1 MMNVVRKTI
10 RFVRRDG
17 VAATARRAL
26 KRLQFSLGLANDPVE
41 KRRVALSRELFGEF
55 GGIVRYGPM
64 QGLKLPDG
72 LYWSSGDGAPM
83 LLGIYER
90 EVMEALQLISASRRT
105 LVNLGAADGYYGV
118 GLVKNGM
125 FEHSYCFELMPKG
138 RAAIKELAASNGLE
152 KRVHVF
158 GAADKD
164 LSRMLVAEGVNLG
177 DVVILCDIEGAE
189 FEAFT
194 TDALMAL
201 NGAII
206 IIEVHDFL
214 REDGREQLR
223 TLKDRASVWFNLTE
237 MRMGARDLSVFPECQ
252 RFSDSDRWLMA
263 SEGRGELMTWL
274 RLDPK

>member
-1 MMNVVRKTI
+1 MITVVRKTI
-10 RFVRRDG
+10 RYVRRDG
-17 VAATARRAL
+17 LGATTRRAL
-26 KRLQFSLGLANDPVE
+26 KRIQFSLGLASDPVE
-41 KRRVALSRELFGEF
+41 ERRVALSRELFEEF
-55 GGIVRYGPM
+55 GGVVRYGPM
-64 QGLKLPDG
+64 KGLKLPGG

-90 EVMEALQLISASRRT
+90 EVLEQLQRIAAMRHT

-138 RAAIKELAASNGLE
+138 RAAIKELATANGLE
-152 KRVHVF
+152 KRVHVY
-158 GAADKD
+158 GAADAF
-164 LSRMLVAEGVNLG
+164 LSRVLGSEGVKLG

-189 FEAFT
+189 FEIFT
-194 TDALMAL
+194 DNALAAL
-201 NGAII
+201 KGTII
-206 IIEVHDFL
+206 IIELHDFL
-214 REDGREQLR
+214 REDGREQLLA
-223 TLKDRASVWFNLTE
+223 LKERASVWFDLTE
-237 MRMGARDLSVFPECQ
+237 ILMGGRDFSAFPECR

>member
-17 VAATARRAL
+17 VVATSRRAL
-26 KRLQFSLGLANDPVE
+26 KRIQFSLGLANDPVE

-55 GGIVRYGPM
+55 GGRVRYGPM
-64 QGLKLPDG
+64 AGLKLPGG

-90 EVMEALQLISASRRT
+90 EVLEALQEICATRRT

-125 FEHSYCFELMPKG
+125 FEQSYCFELMPKG
-138 RAAIKELAASNGLE
+138 RAAIKELAVANGLE
-152 KRVHVF
+152 ARVHVF
-158 GAADKD
+158 GAADAD
-164 LSRMLVAEGVNLG
+164 LSSVLVTEGVNLG
-177 DVVILCDIEGAE
+177 DVVILCDIEGSE
-189 FEAFT
+189 FETFHAE
-194 TDALMAL
+194 ALAAL
-201 NGAII
+201 KGTVI

-214 REDGREQLR
+214 RDDGREQLR
-223 TLKDRASVWFNLTE
+223 TLKERASAWFELTE
-237 MRMGARDLSVFPECQ
+237 MRMGARDLSPFPECQ